1 MIELNPQTEDRLPAA
16 GVPPYWRNPPAI
28 SALEPKSELGE
39 PPRTMAIAEAAAALG
54 VSSSTLRR
62 WSQSGRLRVIRTAGG
77 HRRFFEEDVWKLKRD
92 ADQSKAPML
101 RPTRL
106 PNAPITSLV
115 PLLSDEGRAL
125 LQRAVF
131 LLYEPGREGWFGSHA
146 GAAHLDAWLTVLR
159 LAAAGSASWDAVI
172 EATDELAVDARR
184 GGAGVTEGLLLFEL
198 VGDLMQHRLH
208 ELGTPID
215 SRGAIR
221 RLLRAVGREMVDAR

>member
-1 MIELNPQTEDRLPAA
+1 MTELSPLTEGRFPVGVMPPRWRDPAA
-16 GVPPYWRNPPAI
+16 VSELQPR
-28 SALEPKSELGE
+28 SELGE
-39 PPRTMAIAEAAAALG
+39 PPRTMAIAEAATALG

-77 HRRFFEEDVWKLKRD
+77 HRRFFEEDVWRLKRD
-92 ADQSKAPML
+92 TEHSKPPML

-106 PNAPITSLV
+106 PDAPIASLV

-159 LAAAGSASWDAVI
+159 LAAAGSASWEAVI

-184 GGAGVTEGLLLFEL
+184 GGAGITEGLLLFEL

-208 ELGTPID
+208 ELGTSMD
-215 SRGAIR
+215 SRSAIR
-221 RLLRAVGREMVDAR
+221 RLLRAVGREMIATR